1 MKYPRVPIGM
11 MLNHFFTRPRFPV
24 KDGRDDAT
32 HWQGQDAT
40 DEVDG
45 FMLARRHEPARVHDE
60 KGKRNE
66 EDVQVAVPTGREQ
79 RIERLSSLH
88 VVEINNVSAG
98 PSHGKNETYLRWTRC
113 PKARSGTQWNEICD
127 REMVPTRSI

>member
-32 HWQGQDAT
+32 QGQDAT

-45 FMLARRHEPARVHDE
+45 FMLARGHELGCTMRREGEMKKTFKLPYPLAE
-60 KGKRNE
+60 NNE
-66 EDVQVAVPTGREQ
+66 SRDYPRYVR
-79 RIERLSSLH
+79 
-88 VVEINNVSAG
+88 
-98 PSHGKNETYLRWTRC
+98 
-113 PKARSGTQWNEICD
+113 
-127 REMVPTRSI
+127 